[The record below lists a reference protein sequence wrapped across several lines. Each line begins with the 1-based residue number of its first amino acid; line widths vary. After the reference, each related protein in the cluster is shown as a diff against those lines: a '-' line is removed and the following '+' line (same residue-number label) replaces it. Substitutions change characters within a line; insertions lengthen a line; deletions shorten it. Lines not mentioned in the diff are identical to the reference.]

1 MGTPE
6 SRVPPLHLELRGVS
20 RRSTLFVIQCV
31 PHKGSLMHVDVFRG
45 TGRMFAVIES
55 GGANNLPE
63 KYGPWSLFKTIEL
76 VRGQAQLGVDVDDCL
91 DDIARHGIHVTDAHV
106 RVTEQVIG

>member
-1 MGTPE
+1 M
-6 SRVPPLHLELRGVS
+6 
-20 RRSTLFVIQCV
+20 Q
-31 PHKGSLMHVDVFRG
+31 VDVFRG
-45 TGRMFAVIES
+45 TGRVFAVIES

-76 VRGQAQLGVDVDDCL
+76 VRGQARPGVDVDDCL

-106 RVTEQVIG
+106 RITEQVIG

>member
-1 MGTPE
+1 
-6 SRVPPLHLELRGVS
+6 
-20 RRSTLFVIQCV
+20 
-31 PHKGSLMHVDVFRG
+31 MHVDVFRG

-76 VRGQAQLGVDVDDCL
+76 VRGRAQLGVDVDDCL